1 MHYIKTEFLMTQF
14 PAADIA
20 KCLDFI
26 MKLRDMGVE
35 YEHYFVD

>member
-1 MHYIKTEFLMTQF
+1 MHFVKTEFFMTQF

-20 KCLDFI
+20 KCLELI
-26 MKLRDMGVE
+26 KRLREMGVE